1 MKKLYKEE
9 IVGSGKELRLYSFLL
24 FVMLFFN
31 ESFSQVP
38 INGFC
43 KLNSFKVDSD
53 YTSLFSLNFNK
64 DSHTDLILF
73 NPTNKQL
80 TTLTGDKAGNFG
92 KKLRFRIPYE
102 ITNIISYRDNFNRV
116 LGYAFTSRK
125 SRRMGIY
132 DFTKS
137 GKPYLKKVYKFD
149 SYPDNISST
158 NLNNDK
164 SESFLISGSAFNGLS
179 IISEDK
185 KGLQEKKIVTNISY
199 TNAIFVDINSDGY
212 PDIVAYNLFENTL
225 DFFENNANGDFKKTR
240 TLKIKDKINS
250 LQNFDVN
257 LDGYQDIVYSVG
269 NSVSIVYGDSVSS
282 YDSTLTV
289 ETSYYPDKIIL
300 GDFNRDGKID
310 FAYVNKPNSIL
321 SIIFKGNES
330 EFYPEI
336 IYLKKDGISDLIPYY
351 SKFING
357 IVLIST
363 EGYLYLESSLLS
375 MTGDVDISLGA
386 EPTALS
392 FFDVDNNGIMDL
404 CFVDKF
410 TNSLKLIVR
419 NTAGIPSLLYS
430 TKLFES
436 QSRVTVD
443 NLDPQQKT
451 FYCFKPDNN
460 LIEVISYNF
469 SNGKTKR
476 YSLYTPGKI
485 KEVKIY
491 SKKNDTTKLLVVNIK
506 NGKLILS
513 TFYKSI
519 TGFNNSEF
527 TDISDSVFAAS
538 VATVPVPRLFYWK
551 INNGK
556 QIWYRVSLSDN
567 FKKPVKYFQL
577 SLKDTTLLNSFA
589 GDLFNKDEAVSINFF
604 ETKNNNFALLSSGNS
619 PVLVASKNFINHFR
633 IKNKN
638 QLFFGEMKP
647 GGLEKLYIYVPG
659 ESELYKIDF
668 IKRGK
673 EVVITKVIDAANVDS
688 YFVKNMNYKDNY
700 LVYTDSVEHCIK
712 IRQIN

>member
-149 SYPDNISST
+149 SYPDNISSA

-179 IISEDK
+179 VISEDK

-289 ETSYYPDKIIL
+289 ETAYYPDKIIL

-485 KEVKIY
+485 KEVKTY

-619 PVLVASKNFINHFR
+619 PVLVVSKNFINHFR

>member
-43 KLNSFKVDSD
+43 KLKSFKVDSD

-149 SYPDNISST
+149 SYPDNISSA

-257 LDGYQDIVYSVG
+257 LDGYQDIVYSIG

-289 ETSYYPDKIIL
+289 ETAYYPDKIIL

-469 SNGKTKR
+469 SNGKTER

-485 KEVKIY
+485 KEVKTY

-619 PVLVASKNFINHFR
+619 PVLVVSKNFINHFR